1 MIERKFVQEKKK
13 EFEIQEYITNT
24 LRNVGHSKTELVKTP
39 LGDKVIVHAS
49 RPGLVVGKKGENIKK
64 ITATLKKKFKL
75 ENPEVEIK
83 EVEQPNLDATIVA
96 ERIAGTIERFGVKR
110 FKATAHRAMTDVLRS
125 GALGI
130 EIILSGRIPS
140 SRAKNWR
147 FYKGY
152 IKKCGDVSI
161 EGMRTAIAHAVLKQ
175 GKIGVKVSIM
185 PPDIVLPDKIKVPSP
200 ITAEKAKET
209 TEEKVDQKAEEK
221 KTEEAEVKTEKPAE
235 ETKKE

>member
-1 MIERKFVQEKKK
+1 LIERKFVHDKKK

-24 LRNVGHSKTELVKTP
+24 LRNVGHSRTELIKTP

-64 ITATLKKKFKL
+64 ITIALKKKFKL
-75 ENPEVEIK
+75 ENPEVEIR
-83 EVEQPNLDATIVA
+83 EVEEPNLDATVVA

-110 FKATAHRAMTDVLRS
+110 FKAIAHRAMADVLRAK
-125 GALGI
+125 ALGV
-130 EIILSGRIPS
+130 EIILSGRIPGA
-140 SRAKNWR
+140 RAKNWR

-161 EGMRTAIAHAVLKQ
+161 EGMRVSIAHAVLKQ

-185 PPDIVLPDKIKVPSP
+185 PPDIVLPDNIKVPEP
-200 ITAEKAKET
+200 LVV
-209 TEEKVDQKAEEK
+209 EEKSPEVKDEK
-221 KTEEAEVKTEKPAE
+221 KEE
-235 ETKKE
+235 